1 MNDQE
6 YSLWIIKDTWQ
17 QIRPAVIMY
26 ALVLILYWTLVG

>member
-6 YSLWIIKDTWQ
+6 YSEWIIKDTWQ

-26 ALVLILYWTLVG
+26 ALALTLYWTLIA